1 MSQVQTR
8 TVRKKAGSVSL
19 SAEFF
24 TFALHARLRAQHPP
38 TADKS
43 VRSRIRLESALR
55 SHSRQPSDE
64 VLRILLSI
72 SGAEIHHFSLW
83 HDKASAVSSPL
94 ATLTDPTGP
103 HLSIA
108 EEEIKQS
115 TETH

>member
-19 SAEFF
+19 SAEFL

-64 VLRILLSI
+64 VLRILVSI
-72 SGAEIHHFSLW
+72 GGAEIHHFSLW
-83 HDKASAVSSPL
+83 HDKA
-94 ATLTDPTGP
+94 G
-103 HLSIA
+103 
-108 EEEIKQS
+108 
-115 TETH
+115 